1 MSVCLSA
8 PSWVGQSRFISPP
21 WLALV
26 GIGLYLV
33 GSPQALGQQGASEE
47 APVVQLGAV
56 TVTATNFRETRLDDE
71 SKPVSVVNQATL
83 ATKAPISIVEAMR
96 DVPGL
101 HFSRAGGL
109 GGQVVMRGFN
119 SNDLK
124 SPLAIDGERFRG
136 RNTLEYN
143 LIDPGLVE
151 QVEVIRGP
159 AAAIYGS
166 EAMAG
171 MVNIVT
177 RKAKPDFGDTFS
189 VRLQSLN
196 VAYESV
202 NNLRAGRL
210 EVSGG
215 GKGFDLKL
223 AASARKAG
231 DYDTPVG
238 TAIHSQFNDQQL
250 SGSLGYSFNAH
261 DRLELKFKAAEVESH
276 RAGGL
281 GGAPGMAAP
290 LAQRVYLREDPI
302 RERYWGLAYSGKP
315 QLTGIH
321 QLDASVYVRDL
332 YTDVVT
338 TRYPNPTS
346 ISETHRYVVGPQE
359 AGGKFMVVSDIV
371 PDSILTAGLDFFVQ
385 DWDGAETEVK
395 GTGTVAS
402 SARRKAESD
411 SRTQGLGMF
420 ALLEHELNQRWLLSG
435 NLRHDRYHTETAA
448 NIITIPALT
457 SEILAHR
464 DARDSKTTYAIGTVF
479 KPSGWLNFAA
489 NFGTSYR
496 VPTSGEKFSYGTYGK
511 GYLLP
516 NPSLQPEEGKTV
528 DISARLRLPS
538 LSANL
543 TLYKSHYTNLIAQ
556 QELLYLDLVSSRRVN
571 IGKAQVQ
578 GLELD
583 LKQSL
588 RKDLVLKL
596 AAAYTEGSNKTAGK
610 PLSYIAPLVGNVGL
624 AYQHGPWAVEG
635 DLRLSKRKSRIDS
648 SLERPMSG
656 YGVLNLY
663 VGVDLHKLNPSYP
676 KATLRMGIENLLDK
690 AYADATTREAVAA
703 PVSYTNP
710 LLEPGRNFKISLT
723 TQF

>member
-1 MSVCLSA
+1 MPVRLLA
-8 PSWVGQSRFISPP
+8 PLRVGHGRLVSPP

-26 GIGLYLV
+26 GMGLYLV
-33 GSPQALGQQGASEE
+33 GSPQALGQQGASDLAVPE
-47 APVVQLGAV
+47 LGAV

-71 SKPVSVVNQATL
+71 SKPVSVVDQATL
-83 ATKAPISIVEAMR
+83 ATKAPVSIVEAMQE
-96 DVPGL
+96 VPGL
-101 HFSRAGGL
+101 SFSRAGGL

-143 LIDPGLVE
+143 LIDPGLIE

-177 RKAKPDFGDTFS
+177 RKAKPDFSDTFS
-189 VRLQSLN
+189 LRLHGLN
-196 VAYESV
+196 LAYESI
-202 NNLRAGRL
+202 NNLRATRL
-210 EVSGG
+210 DVTGG
-215 GKGFDLKL
+215 GKGFDLRL
-223 AASARKAG
+223 AGSVRKAG
-231 DYDTPVG
+231 DYDTPLG
-238 TAIHSQFNDQQL
+238 TATHSRFDDQQI
-250 SGSLGYSFNAH
+250 SGVLGYSLNAQ

-281 GGAPGMAAP
+281 GGAPGMEAP

-302 RERYWGLAYSGKP
+302 RERYVGLAYAGQPKISGIGK
-315 QLTGIH
+315 LN
-321 QLDASVYVRDL
+321 ASLYVRDL

-338 TRYPNPTS
+338 TRYPNATS
-346 ISETHRYVVGPQE
+346 MAETHRYVVGPQE
-359 AGGKFMVVSDIV
+359 VGGKLMVVSDIV
-371 PDSILTAGLDFFVQ
+371 PQSVLTAGLDFFVQ
-385 DWDGAETEVK
+385 DWDGAETQVK

-402 SARRKAESD
+402 TARRKVESD
-411 SRTQGLGMF
+411 STTKGLGVF
-420 ALLEHELNQRWLLSG
+420 ALLEHELSQRWLLSG
-435 NLRHDRYHTETAA
+435 NVRHDRYHTQTAA

-464 DARDSKTTYAIGTVF
+464 DARDSKTTYALGTVF

-516 NPSLQPEEGKTV
+516 NPSLEPEEGKTV
-528 DISARLRLPS
+528 DISARLRLPH

-556 QELLYLDLVSSRRVN
+556 QELLYLDLVSSRRIN
-571 IGKAQVQ
+571 IGKAEVQ
-578 GLELD
+578 GLEFD
-583 LKQSL
+583 LKQML
-588 RKDLVLKL
+588 RKDWTLKL
-596 AAAYTEGSNKTAGK
+596 AAAYTEGTNQTAHK
-610 PLSYIAPLVGNVGL
+610 PLSYIAPLVGTVGL
-624 AYQHGPWAVEG
+624 AYQRGPWQWEG
-635 DLRLSKRKSRIDS
+635 DLRLSKRKTRIDT
-648 SLERPMSG
+648 SLERASAG
-656 YGVLNLY
+656 YGVFNLY
-663 VGVDLHKLNPSYP
+663 AGLDLHRLNPSYP
-676 KATLRMGIENLLDK
+676 KATLRIGIENLFDK
-690 AYADATTREAVAA
+690 AYADATTREAIAA

-710 LLEPGRNFKISLT
+710 LLEPGRNLKISLT